1 MHKRMYGLFALS
13 AAIILA
19 SCSQLPIFWAIEQE
33 IKLAEPAIK
42 GNVYSVVRCGD
53 YLYAANGNIY
63 RKPLKSERGW
73 EKISKP
79 EGNAVYLAS
88 SNSFIDTHV
97 YALSAK
103 GETVQVYVL
112 NGNTWQEVSG
122 TSGKADETVIFD
134 NGDIRDDR
142 YAYVR
147 VKGKVFKLKDAN
159 LVLSDNTTP
168 VSGSSITTNG
178 AGPKTVAA
186 ARKDSQDYFSNTRA
200 FCKGEFVP
208 SFSPPTHD
216 TALYSAADD
225 GKTIKKGTTAAD
237 LANTSVQTSETI
249 TCLVYMFD
257 GTDPYLIAG
266 TKKGLEKIRL
276 DMTTG
281 VPISASILGS
291 NAEAAFGESEIFC
304 VASFDNADDNA
315 IYAGTGKASASKRN
329 ALWAYY
335 PSRGTWNYE

>member
-1 MHKRMYGLFALS
+1 MYGLFALS

-42 GNVYSVVRCGD
+42 GNVYSVVRCGN

-63 RKPLKSERGW
+63 RKPLKSKRGW

-112 NGNTWQEVSG
+112 DGNTWEKVSG
-122 TSGKADETVIFD
+122 TSGKADEVVIFD
-134 NGDIRDDR
+134 NGDIRDER

-147 VKGKVFKLKDAN
+147 VKGKVFKLKGTN

-186 ARKDSQDYFSNTRA
+186 ARRGSDDYFSDTRA
-200 FCKGEFVP
+200 FCSGAGK
-208 SFSPPTHD
+208 
-216 TALYSAADD
+216 LYSAD
-225 GKTIKKGTTAAD
+225 GKTVKWGTTDTD
-237 LANTSVQTSETI
+237 LTNTSVQTSEII
-249 TCLVYMFD
+249 TCLVFD
-257 GTDPYLIAG
+257 VANSRLIAG
-266 TKKGLEKIRL
+266 TKKGLEEIKF
-276 DMTTG
+276 DG
-281 VPISASILGS
+281 SKKPISAGILES

-304 VASFDNADDNA
+304 VASFDNDDNNA
-315 IYAGTGKASASKRN
+315 IYTGTGKASASKRN